1 MVDGEVE
8 CGPNAVFTFKREGYK
23 KTDFSLRDTFSAL
36 TYSGT
41 WNLFRHNM
49 GAGIREYQRA
59 FSKKRFLRTLQRMI
73 PSLSMKDIEPGRAGV
88 RAMLLSRDGDTRDD
102 FRIEYNKRSI
112 HVINAPSPAAT
123 ACLAIGDEICDIAV
137 QQFGLDSLK

>member
-1 MVDGEVE
+1 
-8 CGPNAVFTFKREGYK
+8 
-23 KTDFSLRDTFSAL
+23 
-36 TYSGT
+36 
-41 WNLFRHNM
+41 M

-73 PSLSMKDIEPGRAGV
+73 PSLSMNDIELGRAGV

-112 HVINAPSPAAT
+112 HVLNAPSPAAT
-123 ACLAIGDEICDIAV
+123 ACLAIGDAICDMAV
-137 QQFGLDSLK
+137 EQFDLD